1 MLEKMGLGSKY
12 LHQMIYNKLLSFQY
26 FTRKTKKAE
35 VVEEVKTYLKS
46 ETSKVRNIKRAIKYT
61 QIQLL
66 LVVNC

>member
-1 MLEKMGLGSKY
+1 
-12 LHQMIYNKLLSFQY
+12 MIYNKLLSFQY

-35 VVEEVKTYLKS
+35 FVEEVKTYLKS
-46 ETSKVRNIKRAIKYT
+46 ETSKVRNIKRAIKYA